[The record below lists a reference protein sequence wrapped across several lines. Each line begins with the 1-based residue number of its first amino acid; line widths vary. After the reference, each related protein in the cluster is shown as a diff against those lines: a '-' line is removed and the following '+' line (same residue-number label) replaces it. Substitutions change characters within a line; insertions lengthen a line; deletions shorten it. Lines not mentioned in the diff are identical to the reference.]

1 MQSEELET
9 GAAEAGAQEEAKDQ
23 QSSSVADLLS
33 GANPADVFEL
43 GADALQWIGE
53 ALSNIDIDLN
63 F

>member
-1 MQSEELET
+1 MTKEEPQIS
-9 GAAEAGAQEEAKDQ
+9 AAEAGAQEEAKDQ
-23 QSSSVADLLS
+23 QSSS
-33 GANPADVFEL
+33 ADVFEL

>member
-9 GAAEAGAQEEAKDQ
+9 GAAEAGAQEEAKEQ
-23 QSSSVADLLS
+23 QPSS
-33 GANPADVFEL
+33 ADVLEL